1 VEHLIIVDNLN
12 FDLIYKYEDCSV
24 PIAQLNNLDMINK
37 KKEEFHNFNLEIIK
51 NSQLKKEK
59 KSNVKELNEETN
71 QYKFK
76 YQNKISYESLKA
88 ALKKKYK
95 TDNLYPYPVD
105 EVIKDSFIIE
115 LLNRMKYKEVKILYD
130 NPEWLLEILINYKKN
145 IEKDERNSTKSK
157 EEKEK
162 VEEKEVVQEI
172 EKNESS
178 ASDKAE
184 VEQKKSNDILDAML
198 IGKDE

>member
-1 VEHLIIVDNLN
+1 
-12 FDLIYKYEDCSV
+12 
-24 PIAQLNNLDMINK
+24 
-37 KKEEFHNFNLEIIK
+37 
-51 NSQLKKEK
+51 
-59 KSNVKELNEETN
+59 
-71 QYKFK
+71 
-76 YQNKISYESLKA
+76 
-88 ALKKKYK
+88 
-95 TDNLYPYPVD
+95 
-105 EVIKDSFIIE
+105 
-115 LLNRMKYKEVKILYD
+115 MKYKEVKILYD